1 VPARRLPRRTSAPPA
16 ACRRIVRSFARAGRL
31 TAVAATLFVAVPVP
45 SVAAASDLRAAV
57 GAYRFADGSVVSLV
71 EQDGSLRLVDYRSG
85 ALRQLT
91 ERSLGSFVGGPGVS
105 VAQPVSVRVALVATA
120 KGHVTGLRRDG
131 RVASRLPLV
140 TEHATLSSGG
150 IRLAARL
157 VRPPGRG
164 PFPAVVIVPGS
175 VPAHADT
182 YDLWALFFVSRGF
195 AVLSYDKRGVGASTG
210 HYVRAATD
218 ANLRALAGDALA
230 AVDWLRRR
238 PDIDSMRIGLSGGS
252 QAGWTIAIAAARS
265 PHVRFAAVQ
274 SGPAMSV
281 GRQLAYGAATK
292 DGLLAPDDEQI
303 HAALDGVA
311 DSGYDPGPDLTAL
324 RIPVLWQQGAVD
336 RRMYTPETLAN
347 LSAIESVGTHAFTVH
362 VYPGGAHSLRLTA
375 NGTIA
380 QERAS
385 PGFVPGVFRDLAD
398 WLRKL

>member
-1 VPARRLPRRTSAPPA
+1 MRA
-16 ACRRIVRSFARAGRL
+16 ARL
-31 TAVAATLFVAVPVP
+31 TAAVAALLVACVVP
-45 SVAAASDLRAAV
+45 SVGAASNLRAAV

-71 EQDGSLRLVDYRSG
+71 EQDGSLRFVDYRSG

-105 VAQPVSVRVALVATA
+105 VAQPVSVRVALVSTST
-120 KGHVTGLRRDG
+120 GRITGLRRDG
-131 RVASRLPLV
+131 RTASRVPLV
-140 TEHATLSSGG
+140 TEWATVPSGG

-157 VRPPGRG
+157 LRPPGRG

-182 YDLWALFFVSRGF
+182 YDLWALFFASRGF

-210 HYVRAATD
+210 RYVRAAD
-218 ANLRALAGDALA
+218 EPNLRALAGDALA
-230 AVDWLRRR
+230 GVDWLRRR
-238 PDIDSMRIGLSGGS
+238 HDIDATRIGLSGGS

-265 PHVRFAAVQ
+265 SHVRFAALQ

-281 GRQLAYGAATK
+281 GRQLAYGALTR
-292 DGLLAPDDEQI
+292 DGLLAPDDAQI

-311 DSGYDPGPDLTAL
+311 DSGYDPRPDLAAL
-324 RIPVLWQQGAVD
+324 RIPVLWQQGAAD
-336 RRMYTPETLAN
+336 KRMYTPETLAN
-347 LSAIESVGTHAFTVH
+347 LAAIEGTGTHAFTVH

-380 QERAS
+380 EERAS
-385 PGFVPGVFRDLAD
+385 PGFVPGVFQDLAD
-398 WLRKL
+398 WLSRR